1 VFKII
6 GQIIKIMKE
15 ANVKLMQL
23 IEFLMNAVQDT
34 YEDEWYM
41 DFIEFFNALGPLAAK
56 YLSEFPT
63 EESKFMWFLV
73 KYTDREE
80 KAIDIVMEQLPL
92 IEVMIN
98 YLQHES
104 LPLFTVSLRLIGNI
118 SSSTIT
124 TYSETFYKNSLLE
137 ALTIGWKRIE
147 LHPDLDKEV
156 CWLLSNMIASN
167 SVYITK
173 SILNNAFITNKFKEI
188 LSFEKPGQT

>member
-1 VFKII
+1 
-6 GQIIKIMKE
+6 
-15 ANVKLMQL
+15 
-23 IEFLMNAVQDT
+23 
-34 YEDEWYM
+34 
-41 DFIEFFNALGPLAAK
+41 
-56 YLSEFPT
+56 
-63 EESKFMWFLV
+63 
-73 KYTDREE
+73 
-80 KAIDIVMEQLPL
+80 
-92 IEVMIN
+92 MIN

-167 SVYITK
+167 SAYITK

-188 LSFEKPGQT
+188 LSFE